1 MLIHLKIYTGRSNN
15 SLSNQVRPLDIE
27 EKESKNKGTKSHKK
41 INILMVDDHPENLL
55 ALEAVLISSDYNLV
69 SASSGEEALK
79 YVLKQ
84 DFAVILLDVQMPGLN
99 GFETAKL
106 IKAREKSKYI
116 SIIFI
121 TAISQTAEHVLQGYN
136 LGAVDYIFKPFH
148 PETLKLKVQEFAK
161 IFQNHERMK
170 LQSELQRQSEL
181 NEVNEKLE
189 RTTFDLRKNEA
200 LARVIGETLLD
211 TIITFD
217 DRGYILAVNPAV
229 KDMFGYS
236 IEELLGQHVANLLPE
251 VKNNNYEST
260 PLLLDSLR
268 ESKGQL
274 LEAVAK
280 HKNEGVFPV
289 DIQIGEATIGD
300 EHIFVCSIRD
310 ITVRKQQYNLLEKLV
325 EERTQKLL
333 LANEKLQKE
342 INERKKVEEDL
353 RLSNEKLRK
362 EINERKKVEE
372 DLRLSQEH
380 FYKIFESSP
389 CLIEIRSLT
398 DGRYINVNPSW
409 LNYSGYRYEEVM
421 HQNATVLQLTANP
434 DLSKKETHSLETKKS
449 IRNANIQYQTKFGEI
464 REGLL
469 STEILEIHGE
479 NCILSVITDITER
492 VHLES
497 KMARL
502 DRLNLVG
509 EMAAG
514 FAHEI
519 RNPMTTVRG
528 FLELSKSDPQKLTNK
543 YVDLMLS
550 ELNRANSI
558 ISEFLNLAKNKVSY
572 KKLQHLNPI
581 IETLYPL
588 IQAEALLTNKSISLQ
603 LGECLELYLDE
614 KEITQL
620 ILNLSLN
627 GLEAMAS
634 GGRLMIKT
642 YTENQTVV
650 LEVQDQGCGIKSDFL
665 KVIGTPFFTTKD
677 KGVGL
682 GLAICY
688 SFAERHNA
696 IIDLKTSEQGTV
708 FFIRFNKSGKN

>member
-1 MLIHLKIYTGRSNN
+1 M
-15 SLSNQVRPLDIE
+15 
-27 EKESKNKGTKSHKK
+27 
-41 INILMVDDHPENLL
+41 
-55 ALEAVLISSDYNLV
+55 
-69 SASSGEEALK
+69 
-79 YVLKQ
+79 
-84 DFAVILLDVQMPGLN
+84 
-99 GFETAKL
+99 
-106 IKAREKSKYI
+106 
-116 SIIFI
+116 
-121 TAISQTAEHVLQGYN
+121 
-136 LGAVDYIFKPFH
+136 
-148 PETLKLKVQEFAK
+148 
-161 IFQNHERMK
+161 
-170 LQSELQRQSEL
+170 
-181 NEVNEKLE
+181 
-189 RTTFDLRKNEA
+189 
-200 LARVIGETLLD
+200 
-211 TIITFD
+211 
-217 DRGYILAVNPAV
+217 
-229 KDMFGYS
+229 
-236 IEELLGQHVANLLPE
+236 
-251 VKNNNYEST
+251 
-260 PLLLDSLR
+260 
-268 ESKGQL
+268 
-274 LEAVAK
+274 
-280 HKNEGVFPV
+280 
-289 DIQIGEATIGD
+289 
-300 EHIFVCSIRD
+300 
-310 ITVRKQQYNLLEKLV
+310 
-325 EERTQKLL
+325 
-333 LANEKLQKE
+333 
-342 INERKKVEEDL
+342 
-353 RLSNEKLRK
+353 
-362 EINERKKVEE
+362 EE

-434 DLSKKETHSLETKKS
+434 DQSKKETHSLLETKES

-469 STEILEIHGE
+469 STEILEILGE

-528 FLELSKSDPQKLTNK
+528 FLELSKSDPQKLANK
-543 YVDLMLS
+543 YVDLMLR

-603 LGECLELYLDE
+603 LGECPELYLDE

-627 GLEAMAS
+627 GLEAMTS

-677 KGVGL
+677 TGVGL